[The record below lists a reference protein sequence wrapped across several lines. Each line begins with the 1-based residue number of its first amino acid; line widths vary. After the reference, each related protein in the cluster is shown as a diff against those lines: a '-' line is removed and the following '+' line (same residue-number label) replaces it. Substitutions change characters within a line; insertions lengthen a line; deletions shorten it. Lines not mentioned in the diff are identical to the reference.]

1 MPAQPERNYVRLQ
14 CAAGNLL
21 LPQEQVRGVAPAL
34 DARVGNGG
42 VGEVILSGSRWPLY
56 VLDEALMPSAR
67 DTEFRFCV
75 CLHDDDIAIALA
87 AAAFDIL
94 PSDDLQVLPLPDCM
108 RNARLPFHAMARI
121 ADDAGLFLSVNALHR
136 HLRTL
141 VQ

>member
-34 DARVGNGG
+34 DARVGSNG
-42 VGEVILSGSRWPLY
+42 VGEVVLNGSRWPLY
-56 VLDEALMPSAR
+56 VLDEALMPSAGN
-67 DTEFRFCV
+67 TEFRFCV

-87 AAAFDIL
+87 CAAFDIL
-94 PSDDLQVLPLPDCM
+94 PPDDLQMLPLPDCM
-108 RNARLPFHAMARI
+108 RNAGMPFHAMTRI
-121 ADDAGLFLSVNALHR
+121 ADEPGLFLNVNALHR
-136 HLRTL
+136 HLHTL